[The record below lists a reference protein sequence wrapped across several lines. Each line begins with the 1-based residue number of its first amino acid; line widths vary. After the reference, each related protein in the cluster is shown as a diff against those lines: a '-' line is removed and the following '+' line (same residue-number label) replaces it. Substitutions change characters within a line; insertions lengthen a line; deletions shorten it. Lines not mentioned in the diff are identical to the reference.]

1 MNQIENENL
10 SGSEEQAEQQQQKL
24 VPVIESIRYR
34 KRAQSAEEK
43 AVMLEEELAQSQTTI
58 SQLNK
63 QLQQIQTEQQLTSE
77 LICAGATDIETAALL
92 VKARLEKEPTADTSA
107 VISLLRKEK
116 AYLFAENT
124 HNDIAAAP
132 KTAGTREK
140 VPSANGVIQRAA
152 KKASKTGSRADLQ
165 EYLKLR
171 RNFI

>member
-10 SGSEEQAEQQQQKL
+10 SSSEEQADQQKKL
-24 VPVIESIRYR
+24 VPVVESIRYR
-34 KRAQSAEEK
+34 KRAQSAEQK
-43 AVMLEEELAQSQTTI
+43 TVMLEEELAQSQTTI
-58 SQLNK
+58 SQLNN
-63 QLQQIQTEQQLTSE
+63 QLQLIQTEQQLSSE
-77 LICAGATDIETAALL
+77 LISAGATDIETAALL
-92 VKARLEKEPTADTSA
+92 VKARLEKEPTADAAT

-116 AYLFAENT
+116 AYLFAENN
-124 HNDIAAAP
+124 HGDIAAAP

-140 VPSANGVIQRAA
+140 MPSATGVIQRAA